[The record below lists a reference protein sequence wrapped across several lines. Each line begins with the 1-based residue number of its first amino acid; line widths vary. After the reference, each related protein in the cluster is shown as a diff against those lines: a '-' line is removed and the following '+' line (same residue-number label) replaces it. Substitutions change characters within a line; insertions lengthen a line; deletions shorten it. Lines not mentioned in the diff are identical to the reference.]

1 MLHFEDFLIRFEILE
16 SDVVMLLEQFLE
28 GLLLL
33 LVRFLELV
41 ELLGELLVPL
51 LELLVDGLDLG
62 DLLLLDT
69 DLSLDFLLVLFLF
82 LVQLGDKVL

>member
-1 MLHFEDFLIRFEILE
+1 MLHFEDFLVGFEVLE
-16 SDVVMLLEQFLE
+16 PDIIVFLEQFLE
-28 GLLLL
+28 SLLLL

-41 ELLGELLVPL
+41 ELLGEFLVPL

-62 DLLLLDT
+62 DLLFFDS

-82 LVQLGDKVL
+82 LV